1 MLAQRNWSG
10 AGALMVLRSWLRRG
24 LVYIVPL
31 AVLLLALGARI
42 AAPDRLDRL
51 MLISFDLYQRIAPRP
66 STDSP
71 VRIADIDNDSLKQ
84 FGQWPWPRSLDA
96 ELVDKLRAAGAS
108 IVAFDIV
115 FSEPDRTSPKLLLD
129 GLKQRGE
136 VNSET
141 VQLLSAL
148 PDPDAQLVAAIK
160 AVPTVIGFILSEH
173 GDTAKP
179 LAKAGFAFAGSEPL
193 GHVDGFPAA
202 INNLPELQQA
212 AAGNG
217 FLNRFVDWDEI
228 VRRVP
233 LVMRL
238 GDKPVPS
245 LAAEILRVR
254 AGSRVRTY
262 VGKAAGASGETAFG
276 QHTGLNNLR
285 IGDIVIPTD
294 PAGRVWLYYARPSR
308 ANYISAAKI
317 LSGDFDPALVKDR
330 VVLIGTSANGVVN
343 DTQATPLATHMPGVE
358 IHAQLIDQILQG
370 VYLTRPDWAQGT
382 ELIFTIAVCLAL
394 IVALP
399 RIGALASGLVGF
411 LGIAV
416 ALAASWLAFFDFR
429 LLLDPVYPTAV
440 VMLVYFTSS
449 VLVYLRTEMRH
460 QEVRGMFSR
469 YMSPHYVDVLAKNPE
484 KLVLGGEA
492 RVLTVMFC
500 DIRGFTSLSEGMSAH
515 DLTHLMNRFTS
526 PMTDTIT
533 EYKGTIDKY
542 IGDCIMAFWNAP
554 LDDPD
559 HARNAV
565 MAAREMRRKLTALNR
580 ELEAEAKA
588 ENRPFHEIRF
598 GIGLNSGECV
608 VGNFGS
614 EQRFNYSLLGDPVNL
629 ASRVEG
635 LGKLYTV
642 DLVIAEDTAK
652 MIDDPDLI
660 ELDLVAVKG
669 KSQAVKVFTLP
680 PEGEDEAPYKSQH
693 AELIAAYRKQDW
705 RGALATL
712 GEAPLSTVGYLAPV
726 YTLYRH
732 RIAHFQAEAPPSGWD
747 GVYTAEEK

>member
-1 MLAQRNWSG
+1 
-10 AGALMVLRSWLRRG
+10 
-24 LVYIVPL
+24 VYILPL
-31 AVLLLALGARI
+31 AVLLLALGARV

-51 MLISFDLYQRIAPRP
+51 MLISFDLYQRIAPRA

-71 VRIADIDNDSLKQ
+71 VRIVDIDNDSLKQ
-84 FGQWPWPRSLDA
+84 YGQWPWPRSLDA
-96 ELVDKLRAAGAS
+96 ELVDKLSAAGAA
-108 IVAFDIV
+108 IIAFDIV

-160 AVPTVIGFILSEH
+160 AVPTVIGFILAEH

-202 INNLPELQQA
+202 INDLPELQQA

-254 AGSRVRTY
+254 AGPRVRAY

-317 LSGDFDPALVKDR
+317 LSGDFDPALVKDKI
-330 VVLIGTSANGVVN
+330 VLVGTSANGVIN
-343 DTQATPLATHMPGVE
+343 DSQATPVATHMPGVE
-358 IHAQLIDQILQG
+358 IHGQLIDQILQG
-370 VYLTRPDWAQGT
+370 VYLARPDWATGA
-382 ELIFTIAVCLAL
+382 ELIFAIAVSLAL

-399 RIGALASGLVGF
+399 RIGALASGLVGI
-411 LGIAV
+411 LGISVAV
-416 ALAASWLAFFDFR
+416 AASWFAFRDFR
-429 LLLDPVYPTAV
+429 LLVDPVYPTLV
-440 VMLVYFTSS
+440 VVLVYFTSS

-492 RVLTVMFC
+492 RNLTVMFC
-500 DIRGFTSLSEGMSAH
+500 DIRGFTTLSEGLTPH
-515 DLTHLMNRFTS
+515 ELTHLMNSFTS
-526 PMTDTIT
+526 PMTDAIA
-533 EYKGTIDKY
+533 ESGGTIDKY

-559 HARNAV
+559 HAKHAV
-565 MAAREMRRKLTALNR
+565 AAARDIRRKLVELNR
-580 ELEAEAKA
+580 GLKQEAETAGK
-588 ENRPFHEIRF
+588 PYHELRV
-598 GIGLNSGECV
+598 GIGLNTGECV

-629 ASRVEG
+629 ASRLEG
-635 LGKLYTV
+635 LCKLYTV
-642 DLVIAEDTAK
+642 DLVIGEETAK
-652 MIDDPDLI
+652 LLDEPGLI

-680 PEGEDEAPYKSQH
+680 PDGEDEAAYKAPH
-693 AELIAAYRKQDW
+693 AELIAAYRQQDW
-705 RGALATL
+705 KAALGAL
-712 GEAPLSTVGYLAPV
+712 GDAPLSTVGYLAPV

-732 RIAHFQAEAPPSGWD
+732 RIAHFQAEAPPNDWD